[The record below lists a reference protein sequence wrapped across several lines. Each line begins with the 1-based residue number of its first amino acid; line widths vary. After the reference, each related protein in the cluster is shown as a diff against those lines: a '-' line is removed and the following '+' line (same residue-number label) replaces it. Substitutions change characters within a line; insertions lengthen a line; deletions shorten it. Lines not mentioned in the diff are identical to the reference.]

1 MASINGDWFHSRV
14 SSNWNELLAVRQLV
28 YESQKLE
35 FIGFNCTAGREGN
48 QQMKRFAL
56 TINVRPSTM
65 QTKIRNFVRLGFL
78 KDNMICP
85 LQWTRLGKLW
95 NDLYSLGNFDASQ
108 KVYRL
113 TITIALSIYAF
124 NESREQYTLNPLN
137 GDRPLPFLL
146 NSLEDGRLSFLIF
159 STLVD
164 GTKKGVARNAS
175 YWKTDLI
182 NSGLFTEENHYLLYS
197 GIYPELIA
205 EIKNFT
211 PNPLLTD
218 QDWIEIRDNPISE
231 NSPFKNQVR
240 EIFESI
246 TQGQELDDQVVDSI
260 YTEPLVELI
269 AEQEE
274 SAIPEVDIL
283 SDNERYSSSNRRV
296 RNAIWSDRI
305 KKKYSLLCSVP
316 RCDVQ
321 GQIFVESAHIKPHKA
336 VNEGTPHRTHILNG
350 LCLCRHCHIAFD
362 KGYFTLTDDSRILT
376 SRKFDEIADQTIKTA
391 IISSS
396 DIAIKNRIDNR
407 LPLVEFI
414 QYHRSHKFKS

>member
-14 SSNWNELLAVRQLV
+14 SSRWEELLAVRQLV

-35 FIGFNCTAGREGN
+35 YIGFNCTGGREDN
-48 QQMKRFAL
+48 PTMERFAL

-78 KDNMICP
+78 RDNMICP
-85 LQWTRLGKLW
+85 LQWTRLGDLW
-95 NDLYSLGNFDASQ
+95 NDLFTVGNLDASQ
-108 KVYRL
+108 KIYRL

-124 NESREQYTLNPLN
+124 NDSHEQYTLNPLN

-146 NSLEDGRLSFLIF
+146 NSLVNNRISILVF

-164 GTKKGVARNAS
+164 GTKTGVARNAS

-182 NSGLFTEENHYLLYS
+182 NSGLFIEENQDLVYS

-205 EIKNFT
+205 EIRDFT

-218 QDWIEIRDNPISE
+218 QDWIGIRDNPLSE
-231 NSPFKNQVR
+231 NSPFKIQVR
-240 EIFESI
+240 QIFELI
-246 TQGQELDDQVVDSI
+246 TQEQELEEQVVDSI
-260 YTEPLVELI
+260 YTEPLVEVI

-274 SAIPEVDIL
+274 SVIPEVDIL

-305 KKKYSLLCSVP
+305 KKKYRFICSVP

-336 VNEGTPHRTHILNG
+336 VNEGTPHRAHILNG

-362 KGYFTLTDDSRILT
+362 KGYFTLTDDSRILA

-391 IISSS
+391 ILSSS
-396 DIAIKNRIDNR
+396 NIAIKNRIDNR

-414 QYHRSHKFKS
+414 QYHRTHKFKS